1 MIHTITEPFGVAAGR
16 LSQVERSSAG
26 LSAAPPPGAL
36 AGPIPTVWYSDG
48 IRGGWDLS
56 AELITES
63 QPPAVQLHT
72 WEPDR
77 AVAKV
82 RAAVPG
88 VQIIVGVGVDGVA
101 RHVAKGDWSHE
112 KGVRTL
118 VALAQRAHEVGARA
132 ICWNAEAAWKAPPNS
147 VQAGRIDQLVRETLA
162 RVEEAWVDLAQWHTA
177 YDHPTYHSTYPWAAW
192 LMQGS
197 PIVRSLPQVYAA
209 PEGGVAAHV
218 GALPRREAT
227 ALESWATAIRKGWV
241 GVDDPATVPREGVIW
256 SPYYQIHHV
265 TAVDTVAGAMRH
277 DLCALWALP
286 TRADAA
292 GRQAFQMLCSIW
304 HAGLWGDVRALQR
317 RVGVADDG
325 VYGPATHAAVVRVFA
340 S

>member
-1 MIHTITEPFGVAAGR
+1 MNPTITEPFGVP
-16 LSQVERSSAG
+16 V
-26 LSAAPPPGAL
+26 AAPPPPL
-36 AGPIPTVWYSDG
+36 AGPIPTIWYSDG
-48 IRGGWDLS
+48 IRGGWTLS
-56 AELITES
+56 EALITES
-63 QPPAVQLHT
+63 QPPVVQLHT

-77 AVAKV
+77 VASKV

-88 VQIIVGVGVDGVA
+88 VALVVGVGVDGIA

-118 VALAQRAHEVGARA
+118 VELAARAHAVGARA
-132 ICWNAEAAWKAPPNS
+132 ICWNAEAAWKTPPS
-147 VQAGRIDQLVRETLA
+147 TAQRARIDQLVRETLA
-162 RVEEAWVDLAQWHTA
+162 RVDDAWVDLVQWHTA
-177 YDHPTYHSTYPWAAW
+177 YDHPTFHSTYPWAAW

-197 PIVRSLPQVYAA
+197 PIKRSLPQVYAA

-218 GALPRREAT
+218 GALPRREAA
-227 ALESWATAIRKGWV
+227 ALSSWATAIRKGWI
-241 GVDDPATVPREGVIW
+241 GADDPATAAIEGVIW
-256 SPYYQIHHV
+256 SPYYQLHHV
-265 TAVDTVAGAMRH
+265 AAVDTVAGAMRH

-292 GRQAFQMLCSIW
+292 GRQAFQTMCSIW
-304 HAGLWGDVRALQR
+304 HAGFWGDVKALQR

-325 VYGPATHAAVVRVFA
+325 NYGPKTHDAVVRTFA